1 MRLLVVEDDKD
12 LNRQISTALE
22 EAGYVVDTAHDGE
35 DGHFLGE
42 TEPYDA
48 VILDIGLPTM
58 DGISV
63 LENWRRADKKMPVLI
78 LTARDR
84 WSDKVAGMDAGAD
97 DYVSKP
103 FHMEEVLARVRA
115 LLRRSTGHAT
125 NEIEVGNL
133 RLDTKAAKV
142 TVDGTLI
149 KLTSHEF
156 RLLAYLVHHKDK
168 VISRTELVEHLYDQD
183 FDRDSNTIE
192 VFVGRLRKK
201 IPSDLI
207 KTVRGLGYCLSTNE
221 NEV

>member
-63 LENWRRADKKMPVLI
+63 LEKWRRADKKMPVLI